1 EKTHRVIC
9 SVNSTLDRLSDVS
22 ETAQGASV
30 NPGAPFLDTKSGA
43 VPGAL
48 IGAITDGA
56 AVLTTDNMSYQVSRN
71 IL

>member
-1 EKTHRVIC
+1 M
-9 SVNSTLDRLSDVS
+9 SDVS

-30 NPGAPFLDTKSGA
+30 DPGAPFLDTKLGA

-48 IGAITDGA
+48 IVTFTDGA
-56 AVLTTDNMSYQVSRN
+56 AVLTTDNMRNHISRN